1 MNQKLNNRP
10 SNVRPAT
17 SAQLTKLRDWY
28 EYSIGYCNAMW
39 YVGQLREQ
47 KKSIQWASREMDRL
61 AKLRL
66 EHGPSAM
73 KPLNWEYICPS
84 EDTVKEYMENLR
96 KRSLNER
103 KS

>member
-1 MNQKLNNRP
+1 MNRSLTNQP

-39 YVGQLREQ
+39 YVHRLKEEGRTIE
-47 KKSIQWASREMDRL
+47 WASKEMDRL

-73 KPLNWEYICPS
+73 KPTDWEQIKPS
-84 EDTVKEYMENLR
+84 EEEVNSYMENLR
-96 KRSLNER
+96 RPKEGNGN
-103 KS
+103 